1 MTFAEDIK
9 LGMGIPQ
16 AALESY
22 YSPQL
27 NQLNMLQQQAKLEQL
42 QGLDPVSQQ
51 NIAASQA
58 NIGQGQERLDLARQQ
73 EQRLSEAQQAEMQQQ
88 QSQLLGAISYAGMKI
103 QDPEQREAFFRN
115 SAQLMGVPMDIVTP
129 ENIEASAT
137 LYEQSL
143 KPSQKLGRVFQA
155 VDDQGNLVF
164 AQADQ
169 SGNIKIAEGITP
181 TDFESQRLQLQKE
194 IAEGKLQLAEEK
206 VESEKKTKETK
217 EKVDTAQLTS
227 QLAQIDSLINDPNF
241 SDAVGLLD
249 QFTGY
254 IGSKFG
260 TDDGVVNRRAKRLLS
275 SSVAKIAKSLG
286 ANPTDK
292 DIVLL
297 KETQPSMS
305 DQPRVWQDWYKND
318 LMPVINARLNAM
330 GQEKFSSGSGDMSK
344 EERMNQLKRE
354 LGL

>member
-1 MTFAEDIK
+1 MPFEGLTQ
-9 LGMGIPQ
+9 GIQ
-16 AALESY
+16 AAGSMFDMY
-22 YSPQL
+22 NAPQL
-27 NQLNMLQQQAKLEQL
+27 NQLNLLQQQAKLEQL
-42 QGLDPVSQQ
+42 RGLDPVSQQ
-51 NIAASQA
+51 RIAESQA
-58 NIGQGQERLDLARQQ
+58 NIDLAGSK
-73 EQRLSEAQQAEMQQQ
+73 EQRLQKAQESEMQQK
-88 QSQLLGAISYAGMKI
+88 SAELLGAISYSLRQIK
-103 QDPEQREAFFRN
+103 DPNERLEKAMSFAKLLR
-115 SAQLMGVPMDIVTP
+115 LPEDIVTT
-129 ENIEASAT
+129 ENIEASAK

-143 KPSQKLGRVFQA
+143 KPTQKLGRVFQA

-194 IAEGKLQLAEEK
+194 IAEGKLELQEQKA
-206 VESEKKTKETK
+206 ESEKKTKETK
-217 EKVDTAQLTS
+217 EKVDTSQLTG

-241 SDAVGLLD
+241 SGAVGLLD
-249 QFTGY
+249 QVTGY

-260 TDDGVVNRRAKRLLS
+260 TNEGVVNRRAKRLLS

-305 DQPRVWQDWYKND
+305 DQPIVWQDWYKND
-318 LMPVINARLNAM
+318 LMPVISARLRAM
-330 GQEKFSSGSGDMSK
+330 GQEEFSSGSGEMSK
-344 EERMNQLKRE
+344 KDRMNQLKRE
-354 LGL
+354 LNL